1 MKCKQVL
8 KLLQITRP
16 TLSKYVKIGK
26 VKAQMQAN
34 GQYIYDDE
42 SVYRVLNKDLERKIV
57 LYCRVSTSKQK
68 SSLQTQRKQLEDFCL
83 AKGMKVGNVYQDV
96 GSGLNFDRRGFQ
108 QLVDD
113 VVNHRVA
120 QIVVTYKDRL
130 SRVSFDMFK
139 NLFESFNCEIIV
151 LNDVDDSKIIE
162 KEIFSEIISLIHCFA
177 MKMYSSRRR
186 IKMKNLE
193 EDLKLEEEIDKK

>member
-26 VKAQMQAN
+26 VKGQMQPN

-42 SVYRVLNKDLERKIV
+42 SVYKVLNKDLERKSV
-57 LYCRVSTSKQK
+57 LYCRVSTPKQK
-68 SSLQTQRKQLEDFCL
+68 SSLQTQKKQLEDFCI
-83 AKGMKVGNVYQDV
+83 AKGIKIRNVYQDV
-96 GSGLNFDRRGFQ
+96 GSGLNFDRKGFQ

-113 VVNHRVA
+113 VINHKVS
-120 QIVVTYKDRL
+120 QVFVTYKDRL
-130 SRVSFDMFK
+130 SRVSFDLFK
-139 NLFESFNCEIIV
+139 KLFSNFNCEIIV
-151 LNDVDDSKIIE
+151 LNDVDDCKTIE

-177 MKMYSSRRR
+177 MKMYSSRRKA
-186 IKMKNLE
+186 KMKNLE
-193 EDLKLEEEIDKK
+193 EDLKLEEEVDKK

>member
-16 TLSKYVKIGK
+16 TLSKYIKIGK
-26 VKAQMQAN
+26 VKGQMQPN

-42 SVYRVLNKDLERKIV
+42 SVYKVLNKDLERKSV

-68 SSLQTQRKQLEDFCL
+68 SSLQTQKKQLEDFCI
-83 AKGMKVGNVYQDV
+83 AKGIKVGNVYQDV
-96 GSGLNFDRRGFQ
+96 GSGLNFDRKGFQ

-113 VVNHRVA
+113 VINHKVA
-120 QIVVTYKDRL
+120 QVFITYKDRL
-130 SRVSFDMFK
+130 SRVSFDVFK
-139 NLFESFNCEIIV
+139 NLFSNFNCEIIV
-151 LNDVDDSKIIE
+151 LNDIDDSKTIE

-177 MKMYSSRRR
+177 MKMYSSRRKA
-186 IKMKNLE
+186 KMKNLE

>member
-26 VKAQMQAN
+26 VKAYLQTN

-42 SVYRVLNKDLERKIV
+42 SVYKILNKDCERQSAI
-57 LYCRVSTSKQK
+57 YCRVSTPKQK
-68 SSLQTQRKQLEDFCL
+68 LSLQAQKKQLEDFC
-83 AKGMKVGNVYQDV
+83 AVRGMKIGNVFEDI
-96 GSGLNFDRRGFQ
+96 GSGLNFDRKGFQ
-108 QLVDD
+108 QLVNA
-113 VVNHRVA
+113 VVDHKIA
-120 QIVVTYKDRL
+120 QVFITHKDRL
-130 SRVSFDMFK
+130 SRVSFDLFK
-139 NLFESFNCEIIV
+139 NLFQNFNCDIIV
-151 LNDVDDSKIIE
+151 LNDTDDSKTIE

-177 MKMYSSRRR
+177 MKMYSSRRKA
-186 IKMKNLE
+186 KMKNIE